1 MNWYLYPAVIGVGL
15 MAGFINTL
23 AGSGS
28 LITLP
33 FLMFL
38 GLPANVANGSNR
50 IAILLQNVVSVT
62 GFRQKNILSY
72 REGLFYAIPA
82 VLGAVVGARIAI
94 NLNELVMRRT
104 IGVLLVIMLFIVIYK
119 PERWLQGEIVK
130 HSRKRTVFLVILFFF
145 IGMYGGFIQAGVGF
159 FLLAGLVLGA
169 GADLVKANA
178 LKVFIILLYTPLA
191 LAFFMYYHQV
201 NYMFG
206 LVLAVGNMAGAWLG
220 TRVAVSWAP
229 KFVRIILLLALIFS
243 AAKLLG
249 AFDWIQNILA

>member
-1 MNWYLYPAVIGVGL
+1 MDWYLYPAVIGIGL
-15 MAGFINTL
+15 LAGFINTL

-38 GLPANVANGSNR
+38 GLPANVANGTNR
-50 IAILLQNVVSVT
+50 IAILLQNIVSVT
-62 GFRQKNILSY
+62 GFRQKKVLSF
-72 REGLFYAIPA
+72 REGLFFALPAI
-82 VLGAVVGARIAI
+82 LGAVAGARIAI
-94 NLNELVMRRT
+94 HLNEQIMRRT
-104 IGVLLVIMLFIVIYK
+104 IGVLLVIMLVIIIYK
-119 PERWLQGEIVK
+119 PERWLQGRNIELT
-130 HSRKRTVFLVILFFF
+130 RKRKYFLVILFFF

-201 NYMFG
+201 NYWLG
-206 LVLAVGNMAGAWLG
+206 LVLAVGNMTGAWLG
-220 TRVAVSWAP
+220 TRVAVSWGP
-229 KFVRIILLLALIFS
+229 KFVRIILLLALILS
-243 AAKLLG
+243 AAKLTGLLDWLG
-249 AFDWIQNILA
+249 KVLG